1 MVNSNKLIKRLFTGA
16 VFPLLLLVCASI
28 PAAASPKV
36 TVLAFGLFG
45 SQSVFESEAKGAAD
59 IVAHQLDANSVV
71 ARANTKRRA
80 DVTIASIEDALQSAA
95 KAMDREN
102 DVLFLILTSHGS
114 QAGVAVQAGRREEI
128 LSPAALAEMLGRT
141 GVQHQVVVIS
151 ACYSGVFVGP
161 LANANTLVITAADSD
176 HSSFGCQDKVKWTY
190 FGDAFFN
197 KALRHTTDLRSAFAT
212 ARTLIGVRERH
223 DGLVPSNPQ
232 IAGGKNIDVVLA
244 ERRGAATTGQQ
255 PWHPGLK

>member
-1 MVNSNKLIKRLFTGA
+1 MYTMVISKLIKRLFTGA
-16 VFPLLLLVCASI
+16 FAPVLFLACMSI

-59 IVAHQLDANSVV
+59 IVAQQLDANAV
-71 ARANTKRRA
+71 AVRANTKRRG

-95 KAMDREN
+95 GRMDRES
-102 DVLFLILTSHGS
+102 DLLFLILTSHGS
-114 QAGVAVQAGRREEI
+114 QAGVAVQAGKREET
-128 LSPAALAEMLGRT
+128 LSPAALAGMLGRS
-141 GVQHQVVVIS
+141 GVQHRVVVIS

-161 LANANTLVITAADSD
+161 LASANTLVITAADSD

-197 KALRHTTDLRSAFAT
+197 KALRHTGDLRSAFAT
-212 ARTLIGVRERH
+212 ARKLISARERH
-223 DGLVPSNPQ
+223 DGLIPSNPQ
-232 IAGGKNIDVVLA
+232 ISGGKNIDVMLA

-255 PWHPGLK
+255 P